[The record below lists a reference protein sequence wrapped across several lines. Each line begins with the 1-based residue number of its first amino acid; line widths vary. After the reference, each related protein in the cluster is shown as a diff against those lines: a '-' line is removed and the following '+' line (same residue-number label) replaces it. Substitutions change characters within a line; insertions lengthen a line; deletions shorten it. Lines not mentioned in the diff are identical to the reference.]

1 MASPKARIL
10 CTEDDA
16 DTRELITLVLTRE
29 GYEVLCTESA
39 DDALRLAQSE
49 PFNLFLVDNWMPGLS
64 GDELTR
70 RIRAFD
76 SKTPILF
83 YSGAAQ
89 ESDKDSARASGAQ
102 GYLVKPVD
110 MDELVEEVARLIEE
124 AKIAK
129 PIKVI
134 TAGNSH

>member
-49 PFNLFLVDNWMPGLS
+49 PFNLFLVENWMPGLS
-64 GDELTR
+64 GR
-70 RIRAFD
+70 
-76 SKTPILF
+76 
-83 YSGAAQ
+83 
-89 ESDKDSARASGAQ
+89 
-102 GYLVKPVD
+102 
-110 MDELVEEVARLIEE
+110 
-124 AKIAK
+124 
-129 PIKVI
+129 
-134 TAGNSH
+134 